1 MFRKAVPTDLPLTVK
16 WGASA
21 EFLGEG
27 AKRDVHS
34 HGRKNN

>member
-16 WGASA
+16 RGASA